1 MSNPSI
7 AQLKK
12 EVAPYAKTDQAKS
25 IKQILNTMI
34 PLVVLWY
41 VGYLTLSISYW
52 VTLPILIVAAGFM
65 VRTFIIFHDCCH
77 QSFFK
82 SRRANNILGTITG
95 VLTLVPYEQ
104 WKNSHNTHHATSS
117 NLDKRGTGDMWLLTV
132 KEYNESSKWTKLKY
146 RIYRNPIMMLGIG
159 PIAVFVIEYRMNA
172 KGARRKERINTHVT
186 NLSIVGLYTLLS
198 LAVGWQAFLM
208 LQIPVLLVSGMLGIW
223 LFYVQ
228 HQFEDSYF
236 EHDDEW
242 SYVHA
247 AVEGSSYY
255 KLPKV
260 LQWITGNIGF
270 HHVHHL
276 SPRVPNYHLE
286 EAHEAAPPLQKATT
300 ITIKSSFKSL
310 TYRLWDE
317 DSKKFMSFSQAKKIP
332 QKSVD
337 VLVKK
342 MEPELLKKTN

>member
-1 MSNPSI
+1 MSKSSI

-12 EVAPYAKTDQAKS
+12 EVAPYAKTDQSAS
-25 IKQILNTMI
+25 IKQVLNTI
-34 PLVVLWY
+34 VPLIMLWY
-41 VGYLTLSISYW
+41 IAYLTLSISYW
-52 VTLPILIVAAGFM
+52 ITLPILIVTGGFL

-82 SRRANNILGTITG
+82 SRKANDILGTITG

-132 KEYNESSKWTKLKY
+132 DEYKEASKWTKLKY
-146 RIYRNPIMMLGIG
+146 RIYRHPVMMLGIG
-159 PIAVFVIEYRMNA
+159 PIAVFMIQYRLNT
-172 KGARRKERINTHVT
+172 KGAKRKERINTYVT
-186 NLSIVGLYTLLS
+186 NLSIVGLYTILGLII
-198 LAVGWQAFLM
+198 GWQTLFIM
-208 LQIPVLLVSGMLGIW
+208 QFPVFLVSGMLGIW

-242 SYVHA
+242 SFVQA

-260 LQWITGNIGF
+260 LQWISGNIGF

-286 EAHEAAPPLQKATT
+286 KAHEAAPPLQKATT
-300 ITIKSSFKSL
+300 ITLATSFKSL
-310 TYRLWDE
+310 SYRLWDE
-317 DSKKFMSFSQAKKIP
+317 QSKRFVSFKQAKKILHS
-332 QKSVD
+332 SVD
-337 VLVKK
+337 N
-342 MEPELLKKTN
+342 LKEQESIRTN